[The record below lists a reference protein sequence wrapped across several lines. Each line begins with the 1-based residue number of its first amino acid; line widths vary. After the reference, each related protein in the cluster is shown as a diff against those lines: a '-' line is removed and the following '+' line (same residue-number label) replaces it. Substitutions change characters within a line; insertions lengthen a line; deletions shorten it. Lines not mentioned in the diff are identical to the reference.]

1 MTPEEVDE
9 LVRLRRARDFV
20 DREYASPIDVA
31 AMAHSASMSTAHF
44 ARRFRSAYGETP
56 YSYLM
61 TRRVERAKSLL
72 RQGASVTE
80 ACMAVGC
87 SSLGSFSTR
96 FTTLVGET
104 PSLYRNRDHG
114 PLAVVPPCV
123 SKLVTRPRRLRKRP
137 APTRRPRSEGLR
149 IEQD

>member
-1 MTPEEVDE
+1 MTPEDIDE

-20 DREYASPIDVA
+20 DREYASSIDVA
-31 AMAHSASMSTAHF
+31 AMARVASMSTAHF
-44 ARRFRSAYGETP
+44 SRRFKAAYGETP

-87 SSLGSFSTR
+87 TSLGSFSTR
-96 FTTLVGET
+96 FTALVGEA
-104 PSLYRNRDHG
+104 PSLYRERDHG
-114 PLAVVPPCV
+114 PLAVLPPCV
-123 SKLVTRPRRLRKRP
+123 SALVTRPRRARADCPHP
-137 APTRRPRSEGLR
+137 AGLSR
-149 IEQD
+149 GLDIEQD